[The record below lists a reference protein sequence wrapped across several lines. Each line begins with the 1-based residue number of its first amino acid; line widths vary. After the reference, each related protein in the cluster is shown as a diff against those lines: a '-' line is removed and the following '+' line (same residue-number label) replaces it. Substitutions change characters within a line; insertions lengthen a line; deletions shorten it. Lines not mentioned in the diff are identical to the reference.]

1 MALPQERAE
10 PVRIYADD
18 DSRLPRRLSAIL
30 QDKIDRYSVTVIEG
44 QLSFERYKQLTGQI
58 TGLKEALREC
68 EEMSK
73 TLE

>member
-1 MALPQERAE
+1 MTE

>member
-1 MALPQERAE
+1 MALADNRPS
-10 PVRIYADD
+10 PVRIHVDED
-18 DSRLPRRLSAIL
+18 VRLPRRLSAIL

-44 QLSFERYKQLTGQI
+44 QLSFDRYKQLTGQI
-58 TGLKEALREC
+58 TGLKEALREA